1 MRADARTAASR
12 GSRDP
17 SRTLGFLSA
26 QLTALHSA
34 TGGLGPNSALFSYHA
49 TEHADQCNA
58 TIGADSRAAG
68 RGVALSS
75 SASQFAPFYLRVHR
89 TVVAAYVL
97 THGRTM
103 LMEYRVYSP
112 SLSGFAASAHTT
124 GELGAALTW
133 ALGVTNHDFKL
144 LWLLSLLC
152 NLSSLVPLIFIGW
165 LPRDQELVKLHEEIG

>member
-1 MRADARTAASR
+1 MRW
-12 GSRDP
+12 
-17 SRTLGFLSA
+17 
-26 QLTALHSA
+26 AL
-34 TGGLGPNSALFSYHA
+34 L
-49 TEHADQCNA
+49 Q
-58 TIGADSRAAG
+58 
-68 RGVALSS
+68 V
-75 SASQFAPFYLRVHR
+75 APFFLRAHR

-97 THGRTM
+97 TGVPVMRM
-103 LMEYRVYSP
+103 DYRVCSR
-112 SLSGFAASAHTT
+112 SLCGFAASARTA

>member
-1 MRADARTAASR
+1 M
-12 GSRDP
+12 
-17 SRTLGFLSA
+17 
-26 QLTALHSA
+26 
-34 TGGLGPNSALFSYHA
+34 
-49 TEHADQCNA
+49 
-58 TIGADSRAAG
+58 
-68 RGVALSS
+68 SS
-75 SASQFAPFYLRVHR
+75 SASQVAPFYLRVHR

-97 THGRTM
+97 HGRTM

-112 SLSGFAASAHTT
+112 SLSGFAASAHTA